1 MTGYDALRRSGDSP
15 RAVGRSRRSD
25 ATLRLTVVPAVDMGY
40 ACPVCE
46 TPQRDG
52 EHLAHHLAFTAMLHG
67 GDHEAWLD
75 EHVSDWAA
83 RDPAG
88 LAADVT
94 PHAADAEY
102 HEVFADTAE
111 RGRPDVD
118 LGVHDGVGSSGHDH
132 AGHGRAARGGPK
144 AADSTG
150 EPDPAVAEALREAR
164 EMARE
169 ADDGGGGAGDS
180 DDDNDSAGDSAP
192 DDDNDSAS
200 DETEDPSA

>member
-1 MTGYDALRRSGDSP
+1 
-15 RAVGRSRRSD
+15 
-25 ATLRLTVVPAVDMGY
+25 MGY

-75 EHVSDWAA
+75 DHAPDWGD

-88 LAADVT
+88 LAAEVT

-102 HEVFADTAE
+102 HEVFEDTVN

-118 LGVHDGVGSSGHDH
+118 VGEHDH
-132 AGHGRAARGGPK
+132 AGHGRGHAGHGTPGDAGLVDGAVDADPEVAA
-144 AADSTG
+144 
-150 EPDPAVAEALREAR
+150 AVRAAR
-164 EMARE
+164 EMAQNAAEDDGETDGHPDDETAAAERRSADASDG
-169 ADDGGGGAGDS
+169 ADD
-180 DDDNDSAGDSAP
+180 
-192 DDDNDSAS
+192 AS
-200 DETEDPSA
+200 